1 MFVRK
6 NDSITVFMKIY
17 IYIFIMK
24 IIFSGKLLYVE
35 S

>member
-6 NDSITVFMKIY
+6 NDSIIIFMK

-24 IIFSGKLLYVE
+24 IIFFGKLLYVE

>member
-6 NDSITVFMKIY
+6 NDSITIFMK